1 MITKFVLIVWI
12 GFAQSQALSTQ
23 TFDTEAECEAVAS
36 ALRNEMDHR
45 GWYRCVPYTF
55 DHPHLDN

>member
-12 GFAQSQALSTQ
+12 GGAQTQ
-23 TFDTEAECEAVAS
+23 TLSIQTIDTQSECDAIAS
-36 ALRNEMDHR
+36 VLADEINRK

-55 DHPHLDN
+55 SNKEDF